1 MLAASE
7 RATQMHSSGGALQCA
22 AMGPEPVVRLVAAF
36 PAPLD
41 TAVAAARTCTSPSGA
56 VDPGSVLGGPDL
68 DEDGRRKAR
77 ERRDSLARSLYA
89 AGHHTTFQHAHFLFV
104 LERVSRQF
112 VWSFLHAH
120 PFANSEQVSQRY
132 VRVSADDVFVPEM
145 PPAAERVF
153 AATVAAQH
161 EAYRRLVE
169 LLSPIAEAELLR
181 RFPTWRRHPK
191 RLARQTDRKA
201 QEVARAV
208 LPVATHTALFH
219 TVSCLTLFRYWRACQ
234 QLDVP
239 AETRRVV
246 EGMVAAALRHDPD
259 LAAVL
264 EEPLPLEAT
273 PEFALLSE
281 FHGAAAQPVAFR
293 GEFDRD
299 LGGLTS
305 RLVGTGGDNVGK
317 VAGAVRAVLGLPR
330 ARLSDEEAV
339 RLVLDPSVNRL
350 LGEDLNLS
358 TLSKLGRC
366 LHHAHYTFAK
376 KLSHAADSQ
385 DQRHR
390 MTPAA
395 RPLLAAVVD
404 DQPDVV
410 VPRLIAHAGE
420 GALEVFEEAIGR
432 AWEGA
437 AEARRAGASVE
448 AAAYLLPNALAVRF
462 VESSDLLNLH
472 HKHKMRLCYN
482 AQEEI
487 WQACLDEALQI
498 RAAEPAIGRWLLPPC
513 SVRQLAGRKPFC
525 PEGERFCGIAVWRLQ
540 PHEYERLI

>member
-1 MLAASE
+1 
-7 RATQMHSSGGALQCA
+7 
-22 AMGPEPVVRLVAAF
+22 MGSEPVVRLLAAF

-56 VDPGSVLGGPDL
+56 VDPAAVLGGPDL
-68 DEDGRRKAR
+68 DEEGRRKAR
-77 ERRDSLARSLYA
+77 ERRDGLAQSLYV

-132 VRVSADDVFVPEM
+132 VRVSAEDVFVPEL
-145 PPAAERVF
+145 PAG
-153 AATVAAQH
+153 AARAFEVTLAAQH
-161 EAYRRLVE
+161 GAYRNLVE

-181 RFPTWRRHPK
+181 RFPTWRRHPG

-201 QEVARAV
+201 QEIARAV

-219 TVSCLTLFRYWRACQ
+219 TISCLTLFRYRRLCQ

-239 AETRRVV
+239 GETRRVV
-246 EGMVAAALRHDPD
+246 EGMVAAALEHDPN
-259 LAAVL
+259 LAQVL
-264 EEPLPLEAT
+264 EEPVPLEAT
-273 PEFALLSE
+273 PEFALFSE
-281 FHGAAAQPVAFR
+281 FHGAEAHPAAFR
-293 GEFDRD
+293 EEFDRD

-305 RLVGTGGDNVGK
+305 KLVGAPGHNVEN
-317 VAGAVRAVLGLPR
+317 VARAVRAVLGLPR
-330 ARLSDEEAV
+330 SRVSAEEAV
-339 RLVLDPSVNRL
+339 RLVLDPGVNRL

-366 LHHAHYTFAK
+366 LHHAHFTFAK

-404 DQPDVV
+404 DHPDVV

-420 GALEVFEEAIGR
+420 TARKVFDEAIAR

-437 AEARRAGASVE
+437 AAVRRAGGSGE

-472 HKHKMRLCYN
+472 HKHRLRLCYN

-498 RAAEPAIGRWLLPPC
+498 RDVEPAIGRWLLPPC

-540 PHEYERLI
+540 PHEYRRLI

>member
-1 MLAASE
+1 MA
-7 RATQMHSSGGALQCA
+7 
-22 AMGPEPVVRLVAAF
+22 PEPIVRLVAAF
-36 PAPLD
+36 PHPLD
-41 TAVAAARTCTSPSGA
+41 TAVAAARTCTSSTGA
-56 VDPGSVLGGPDL
+56 VVPESVAAGAAVQGEAGDA
-68 DEDGRRKAR
+68 AR
-77 ERRDSLARSLYA
+77 ERRDALARSLYA

-120 PFANSEQVSQRY
+120 PYANSEQVSQRY
-132 VRVSADDVFVPEM
+132 VKVSPDEVFTPELSG
-145 PPAAERVF
+145 PAAAAF
-153 AATVAAQH
+153 AAAVAAQH
-161 EAYRRLVE
+161 EAYRQLVV
-169 LLSPIAEAELLR
+169 LLSPVAEAELLA
-181 RFPTWRRHPK
+181 RFPNWRRHPK
-191 RLARQTDRKA
+191 RLARQTERKA
-201 QEVARAV
+201 QEVARAA
-208 LPVATHTALFH
+208 LPVATHTSLLH
-219 TVSCLTLFRYWRACQ
+219 TVSCLTLFRYRRLCR

-239 AETRRVV
+239 SETTLVV
-246 EGMVAAALRHDPD
+246 DAMVAAALAHDPG

-264 EEPLPLEAT
+264 EDPIPLEAT
-273 PEFALLSE
+273 PEHALFAE
-281 FHGAAAQPVAFR
+281 FHGAAAQPAAFR
-293 GEFDRD
+293 EEFDRD

-305 RLVGTGGDNVGK
+305 KLVGGGRDNVAT
-317 VAGAVRAVLGLPR
+317 VARAVRAVLGLPS
-330 ARLSDEEAV
+330 ARLADDEAV
-339 RLVLDPSVNRL
+339 RLALDPGVNRL

-404 DQPDVV
+404 GQPDVV
-410 VPRLIAHAGE
+410 VPRLVAHAGAAA
-420 GALEVFEEAIGR
+420 GKVFAEAVAR

-437 AEARRAGASVE
+437 AAVRRAGGSAE
-448 AAAYLLPNALAVRF
+448 AAGYLLPNALAIRM

-472 HKHKMRLCYN
+472 HKHRMRLCYN

-498 RAAEPAIGRWLLPPC
+498 REAEPAIGRWLLPPC
-513 SVRQLAGRKPFC
+513 AVRQRAGRKPFC
-525 PEGERFCGIAVWRLQ
+525 PEGDRFCGLAVWRLE
-540 PHEYERLI
+540 PRDYRRII

>member
-1 MLAASE
+1 
-7 RATQMHSSGGALQCA
+7 
-22 AMGPEPVVRLVAAF
+22 
-36 PAPLD
+36 
-41 TAVAAARTCTSPSGA
+41 
-56 VDPGSVLGGPDL
+56 
-68 DEDGRRKAR
+68 
-77 ERRDSLARSLYA
+77 
-89 AGHHTTFQHAHFLFV
+89 
-104 LERVSRQF
+104 
-112 VWSFLHAH
+112 
-120 PFANSEQVSQRY
+120 
-132 VRVSADDVFVPEM
+132 
-145 PPAAERVF
+145 
-153 AATVAAQH
+153 
-161 EAYRRLVE
+161 
-169 LLSPIAEAELLR
+169 
-181 RFPTWRRHPK
+181 
-191 RLARQTDRKA
+191 
-201 QEVARAV
+201 
-208 LPVATHTALFH
+208 
-219 TVSCLTLFRYWRACQ
+219 
-234 QLDVP
+234 
-239 AETRRVV
+239 
-246 EGMVAAALRHDPD
+246 
-259 LAAVL
+259 
-264 EEPLPLEAT
+264 
-273 PEFALLSE
+273 
-281 FHGAAAQPVAFR
+281 
-293 GEFDRD
+293 
-299 LGGLTS
+299 
-305 RLVGTGGDNVGK
+305 
-317 VAGAVRAVLGLPR
+317 VRAVLGLPR

-432 AWEGA
+432 AWKGA
-437 AEARRAGASVE
+437 AEVRRAGASVE

>member
-1 MLAASE
+1 MASE
-7 RATQMHSSGGALQCA
+7 AL
-22 AMGPEPVVRLVAAF
+22 VRLVAAF

-41 TAVAAARTCTSPSGA
+41 TAVAAARTCTSSTGA
-56 VDPGSVLGGPDL
+56 VDPAAVLGRADL
-68 DEDGRRKAR
+68 DEGDRRKAR
-77 ERRDSLARSLYA
+77 ERRDNLARSLYV
-89 AGHHTTFQHAHFLFV
+89 AGHHTTFQHAYFLFV

-120 PFANSEQVSQRY
+120 PFANSEQVSQRF
-132 VRVSADDVFVPEM
+132 VRVSPDDVFVPEL
-145 PPAAERVF
+145 PAGAAVAF
-153 AATVAAQH
+153 NATVTAQH
-161 EAYRRLVE
+161 EAYQRLVG
-169 LLSPIAEAELLR
+169 LLSPVAEGELLK

-191 RLARQTDRKA
+191 RLARQTERKA

-208 LPVATHTALFH
+208 LPVATYTGLFH
-219 TVSCLTLFRYWRACQ
+219 TVSCLTLFRYRRACQ
-234 QLDVP
+234 QFDVP
-239 AETRRVV
+239 TETKRVV
-246 EGMVAAALRHDPD
+246 EAMVAAVLQHDPD
-259 LAAVL
+259 LGVVL

-273 PEFALLSE
+273 PEYALFSE
-281 FHGAAAQPVAFR
+281 FHGAATQSRAFR
-293 GEFDRD
+293 EEFDHD

-305 RLVGTGGDNVGK
+305 RLLGRSGDNVER
-317 VAGAVRAVLGLPR
+317 VAGAVRAVLGLPK
-330 ARLSDEEAV
+330 ARISAEEAV
-339 RLVLDPSVNRL
+339 RLALDPSVNRL

-404 DQPDVV
+404 DTPDVV
-410 VPRLIAHAGE
+410 VPRLIVHAG
-420 GALEVFEEAIGR
+420 GTARATFDEAIGL

-437 AEARRAGASVE
+437 AAVRRAGGSAE
-448 AAAYLLPNALAVRF
+448 AAVYLLPNALAIRF
-462 VESSDLLNLH
+462 VESADLLNLH

-498 RAAEPAIGRWLLPPC
+498 REAEPAIGRWLLPPC

-540 PHEYERLI
+540 PADYRRVI

>member
-1 MLAASE
+1 MAS
-7 RATQMHSSGGALQCA
+7 
-22 AMGPEPVVRLVAAF
+22 EPVVRLLSAF

-41 TAVAAARTCTSPSGA
+41 TAVAAARTCTSSSGA
-56 VDPGSVLGGPDL
+56 VDPAAVLGRPDL
-68 DEDGRRKAR
+68 DEADRRKAR
-77 ERRDSLARSLYA
+77 ERRDNLARSLYV

-120 PFANSEQVSQRY
+120 PFANSEQVSQRF
-132 VRVSADDVFVPEM
+132 VRVSPDDVFVPEL
-145 PPAAERVF
+145 PAGAAVAF
-153 AATVAAQH
+153 NATVAAQH
-161 EAYRRLVE
+161 EAYRRLVG
-169 LLSPIAEAELLR
+169 LLSPVAEGELLK

-191 RLARQTDRKA
+191 RLARQAERKA

-208 LPVATHTALFH
+208 LPVATHTGLFH

-234 QLDVP
+234 QFDVP
-239 AETRRVV
+239 TETRRVV
-246 EGMVAAALRHDPD
+246 EAMVAAVLQHDPD
-259 LAAVL
+259 LAVVL

-273 PEFALLSE
+273 PEFALFSE
-281 FHGAAAQPVAFR
+281 FHGGATQTRAF
-293 GEFDRD
+293 GEEFDRD
-299 LGGLTS
+299 LGKLTS
-305 RLVGTGGDNVGK
+305 RLLGRSGDNVEN

-330 ARLSDEEAV
+330 ARVSDEEAV
-339 RLVLDPSVNRL
+339 RLALDPSVNRL

-395 RPLLAAVVD
+395 RPVLAAVVD
-404 DQPDVV
+404 DTPDVV
-410 VPRLIAHAGE
+410 VPRLIAHAG
-420 GALEVFEEAIGR
+420 AAAREVFDLAIGR

-437 AEARRAGASVE
+437 VAVRRAGGSAE
-448 AAAYLLPNALAVRF
+448 AAVYLLPNALAIRF

-525 PEGERFCGIAVWRLQ
+525 PEGERFCGIAVWRLH
-540 PHEYERLI
+540 PADYRRVV